1 MKVLKVWKV
10 AAQNTQS
17 FISEMRKKGFYQD
30 SYATLMNH
38 FAGFNFFY
46 ETDEKTFGDISEFA
60 AGNIAKTHGCDIVR
74 YSVNAL

>member
-17 FISEMRKKGFYQD
+17 FISEMRSKGFCQD

-38 FAGFNFFY
+38 FSGFNFFY
-46 ETDEKTFGDISEFA
+46 ETDEKTFGDVSEFSA
-60 AGNIAKTHGCDIVR
+60 ENIAKSYGCEIVR
-74 YSVNAL
+74 YSINAL